1 MLIADAGVVYKSR
14 EPIETVSDVKQYYD
28 ALVPSTELHGQRD
41 NSANLECKPK
51 NGTRH
56 SKKRLEKR

>member
-28 ALVPSTELHGQRD
+28 ALILRPKLHGQRD
-41 NSANLECKPK
+41 NSANLECKLK
-51 NGTRH
+51 NGLRH
-56 SKKRLEKR
+56 S